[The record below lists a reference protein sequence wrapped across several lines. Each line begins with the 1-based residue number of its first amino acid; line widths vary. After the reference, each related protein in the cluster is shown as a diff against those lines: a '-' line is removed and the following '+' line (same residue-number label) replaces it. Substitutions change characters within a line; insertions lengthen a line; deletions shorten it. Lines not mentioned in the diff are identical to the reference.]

1 MSPTEAGE
9 LGLQVRPARPDEC
22 VAVADLYLRVRRD
35 NLGAIPP
42 VVHSDDCVRD
52 WFSTVL
58 LERDEAWVAV
68 EQTDGDNEEGA
79 PDVRYRL
86 EETSI
91 RG

>member
-1 MSPTEAGE
+1 VPPTEAGE
-9 LGLQVRPARPDEC
+9 LGLEVRPAQPDES

-35 NLGAIPP
+35 NIGAIPP
-42 VVHSDDCVRD
+42 VVHSDASVRD
-52 WFSTVL
+52 WFCTVL
-58 LERDEAWVAV
+58 LERHGFVAV

-86 EETSI
+86 QETSI